1 MEQVCYGFGR
11 EFCIIFGHCGQ
22 ALSVLYSPAIMSR
35 ELKTFTEY
43 LGDIDTEALL
53 QNLKNVNTWHNSI
66 DYLRQLYPRGFS
78 VKAELTEVK
87 KLVRFVLE
95 AN

>member
-1 MEQVCYGFGR
+1 
-11 EFCIIFGHCGQ
+11 
-22 ALSVLYSPAIMSR
+22 MSR
-35 ELKTFTEY
+35 EVRTFTEY

-53 QNLKNVNTWHNSI
+53 QNLKNVNMWHNSI
-66 DYLRQLYPRGFS
+66 DYLRQVYPRGFS
-78 VKAELTEVK
+78 VSAELTEDK